1 MALRSALSARCVASA
16 WTIWPSVA
24 RRTCGEFFP
33 PMRDIIIKRARTWL
47 YRKMHRNNGLSN
59 SLAGSPLFPSWP
71 VYISDTSGYDF
82 RKGLASVSEENML
95 DVRDR
100 RPHLCEKQSII
111 RFPEPSAH
119 FSTHVHLDQRELLDV
134 LRVDLVEVGG

>member
-1 MALRSALSARCVASA
+1 MALWSALSARCVASA

-47 YRKMHRNNGLSN
+47 YRKMHSNNGLSN

-71 VYISDTSGYDF
+71 VYITDTSGYDF
-82 RKGLASVSEENML
+82 RKGHGLAAIGTL
-95 DVRDR
+95 WGFA
-100 RPHLCEKQSII
+100 
-111 RFPEPSAH
+111 RFPLYVIKIEGDSP
-119 FSTHVHLDQRELLDV
+119 
-134 LRVDLVEVGG
+134 